1 MEKTIKLVLV
11 GLAAMLAATGLL
23 LGTGGVAVA
32 GQQDSANDQA
42 ALKRDEDDGEELV
55 ARDDDDDDDTSASRF
70 AVRRPLPRHDHA
82 RPFPLAR
89 PLAGQDG

>member
-1 MEKTIKLVLV
+1 MEKGIKLVLV
-11 GLAAMLAATGLL
+11 GLAAVLTATGLL

-55 ARDDDDDDDTSASRF
+55 AKDDDGDDDTSAWRWQVAHF
-70 AVRRPLPRHDHA
+70 DR
-82 RPFPLAR
+82 
-89 PLAGQDG
+89 